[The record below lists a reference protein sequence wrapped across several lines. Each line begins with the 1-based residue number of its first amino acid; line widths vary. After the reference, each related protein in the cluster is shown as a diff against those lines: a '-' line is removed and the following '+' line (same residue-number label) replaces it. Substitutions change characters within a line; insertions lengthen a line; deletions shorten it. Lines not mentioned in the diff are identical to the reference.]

1 MVEGFNHKDI
11 YTIWTCRCKP
21 PSKQLLKPVC
31 FLFLDPILYVTDEI
45 SNLNLNL
52 GFKMVWLKNQ
62 FSFKHILAKSIS
74 KVYKILMTF
83 TYYFIMF
90 YFFNLNSDIIMK
102 WIKISIFLIWKVI
115 DFTEINIVAGTK
127 KYQRLA
133 LFS

>member
-11 YTIWTCRCKP
+11 
-21 PSKQLLKPVC
+21 LLSELVVVNLRVNSC
-31 FLFLDPILYVTDEI
+31 WSQSVFYFLTQFYMWQMKSQTQ
-45 SNLNLNL
+45 NLNL
-52 GFKMVWLKNQ
+52 GLKMVWLKNQ
-62 FSFKHILAKSIS
+62 FNFKHILAKSIS
-74 KVYKILMTF
+74 KVYKILVTF

-115 DFTEINIVAGTK
+115 DFTKINIVAGTK